1 MKACDD
7 CFGGGAGAVARTMT
21 TLIVAVASVVV
32 MALAGCASPSGISA
46 NAALIAP
53 ATLGADAAPTIAAV
67 AAEWWRG
74 FDDPV
79 LDDLIARATAGAPSL
94 RVAAARAARASAGVA
109 SAHAAEGPQLTG
121 SFDATRQRFT
131 ATGLYPP
138 PIAGSIRD
146 TATAQL
152 NGSWE
157 LDLFGRNRAQLEAA
171 IGSERAAIADADAAR
186 ILLAVNVARTY
197 VQLARAVEQRAVLQ
211 RALAQREEMFSLTR
225 QRVSA
230 GLDTAVELRQ
240 TEGLR
245 PETRQQLEATEE
257 QIALARHA
265 LAALLAEPP
274 QRFDS
279 LAPALSTLR
288 PVAIPEVVPAD
299 LVGRRADVVAARSR
313 VEAAAGDV
321 AAQRAQ
327 FYPNV
332 NLVAFVGL
340 SSFGI
345 DRLVGSGSEQWGVGP
360 AIRLPIFDAGRLR
373 AGLRSRSADLD
384 AAVETYN
391 GNAGRRRPRR
401 RRPDQFDEVGRSP
414 AGRAGVG
421 AGVGGSRL
429 RPRDAA
435 LSRRSRR
442 LPHRPQRR
450 EQRARTA
457 APDERPARARDRIA
471 DPARARPRRRLC
483 RRARSARAG
492 ERRPLSARRLPRHSD
507 TRKNSRRF
515 R

>member
-7 CFGGGAGAVARTMT
+7 CLGAGAGAVARTMT
-21 TLIVAVASVVV
+21 TVIVALASVVV
-32 MALAGCASPSGISA
+32 LALAGCASPSGISA
-46 NAALIAP
+46 NAVLIAP
-53 ATLGADAAPTIAAV
+53 ASLAADPAPTAAPV
-67 AAEWWRG
+67 GAEWWRG

-79 LDDLIARATAGAPSL
+79 LDDLIARASAGAPSL

-109 SAHAAEGPQLTG
+109 SARAAEGPQLTG
-121 SFDATRQRFT
+121 AFDATRQRFT

-186 ILLAVNVARTY
+186 VLLAVNVARTY

-211 RALAQREEMFSLTR
+211 RALAQREEMYSLTR

-245 PETRQQLEATEE
+245 PETRQQLEAVEE
-257 QIALARHA
+257 QIAITRHA

-288 PVAIPEVVPAD
+288 PVAIPEAVPAD
-299 LVGRRADVVAARSR
+299 LVGRRADVVAARWR

-332 NLVAFVGL
+332 NLIAFAGL

-345 DRLVGSGSEQWGVGP
+345 DRLVGAGSEQWGIGP

-391 GNAGRRRPRR
+391 ATLVDAVHDVA
-401 RRPDQFDEVGRSP
+401 DQISSTQSVVRQQGEQVAAQELAEAAWDLATQRY
-414 AGRAGVG
+414 RAGL
-421 AGVGGSRL
+421 GGYL
-429 RPRDAA
+429 TVLAA
-435 LSRRSRR
+435 ESNVLAQRR
-442 LPHRPQRR
+442 LTSDL
-450 EQRARTA
+450 RARAIDSQILLVRALGGGYVA
-457 APDERPARARDRIA
+457 APEARALA
-471 DPARARPRRRLC
+471 SAGTAR
-483 RRARSARAG
+483 
-492 ERRPLSARRLPRHSD
+492 
-507 TRKNSRRF
+507 
-515 R
+515 

>member
-299 LVGRRADVVAARSR
+299 LVGRRADVVAARWR

-391 GNAGRRRPRR
+391 ATLVDAVHDIADQISSTKSVVRQQVEQASAQESAEAAYDLATQRYRAGLGGYLTVLNAESNVLAQRRLTSDLRARAIESQILLVRALGGGYVAAPEARALASAGR
-401 RRPDQFDEVGRSP
+401 
-414 AGRAGVG
+414 
-421 AGVGGSRL
+421 
-429 RPRDAA
+429 
-435 LSRRSRR
+435 
-442 LPHRPQRR
+442 
-450 EQRARTA
+450 
-457 APDERPARARDRIA
+457 
-471 DPARARPRRRLC
+471 
-483 RRARSARAG
+483 
-492 ERRPLSARRLPRHSD
+492 
-507 TRKNSRRF
+507 
-515 R
+515 